1 MNRKSS
7 SLAGRALVGAGLAL
21 MLVFAPAQAQEPC
34 RDCPPASELVAQWR
48 QAAARVTASL
58 AEQLAR
64 GVLAVDVAGWVERA
78 AAIETALSR
87 PDTLAVFVTR
97 GAGQQIVAVNNQ
109 DYDLVWHVRNG
120 RDLVAVDDSD
130 YDLVFSER
138 SGREMLAVSD
148 QDYDLVAID
157 AGGGDPLAVGDS
169 GWSLLAMTVLAPD
182 QLKIDDHDWDLV
194 AVDGKDYDLVAVVG
208 AGEGLGNSAANAWNS
223 VANAG
228 EAQAWHEYN
237 VAFDTWLPVR

>member
-1 MNRKSS
+1 MTIPLS
-7 SLAGRALVGAGLAL
+7 SLAARALVGAGLAL
-21 MLVFAPAQAQEPC
+21 MLVFAPARAQDPC
-34 RDCPPASELVAQWR
+34 RDCPPDSELVAEWR

-64 GVLAVDVAGWVERA
+64 GVLAVDVAAWVERA
-78 AAIETALSR
+78 AAIEGALAR

-97 GAGQQIVAVNNQ
+97 GAGQQIVAVENN
-109 DYDLVWHVRNG
+109 DYDLVWHVRHG
-120 RDLVAVDDSD
+120 RDLVAVDDHD
-130 YDLVFSER
+130 YELVFSER

-169 GWSLLAMTVLAPD
+169 GWSLLAVTGLPPD
-182 QLKIDDHDWDLV
+182 QLKINDKDFDLV
-194 AVDGKDYDLVAVVG
+194 AVDEQDYDLVAVVG

-228 EAQAWHEYN
+228 AAQAWREYN
-237 VAFDTWLPVR
+237 VAFDTWLPLR